1 MRNWL
6 LSCAILLAVTLALR
20 LGLAKRLG
28 PTLRYAIWLPVLIRL
43 LLPVGIGAAGWSV
56 ANWGLE
62 TEPTQSTSI
71 IQNEPQ
77 ATPDLS
83 GADIAFTPDHFTGET
98 TPGTPGLLP
107 TLWVVGAILVG
118 GWFLY
123 VEFALALRLR
133 KTRERVE
140 GTGSFLPVY
149 VTDAIP
155 SPCLFG
161 LIRPAIYLTPDVADD
176 EETLRHVLAHEETH
190 FRHGDLIWSLLR
202 GVCLAVHWFDPL
214 VWWAAILSR
223 RDSETACDAG
233 AIQRLGEQQ
242 RAAYGRTL
250 LAMICPTGPKFF
262 FNTATLTGSRP
273 EIKERIMLIV
283 SRPKTTLA
291 AVLTVALIGGVAV
304 GCTYPGAETAQQEAS
319 AVSFPQDESITAMTE
334 DELAALPDEVLAYAK
349 EYVARRV
356 ASYQGEWEAKGLTC
370 TVEDAHIH
378 HLTLVNS
385 GTAREND
392 GMAMYE
398 VYDHLKISDLPGTE
412 DDTGQLLR
420 MMPELENGDPDW
432 FQDNDSRGTAYLLFY
447 WKDEG
452 SQRTW
457 EPITV
462 CYDKD
467 LQCVPSLAQYDNPYT
482 AFIMEYYGDWMNGH
496 GTHHGYDRPYSHHG
510 EVSCPDPSDVVE

>member
-20 LGLAKRLG
+20 LGLAKKLG

-56 ANWGLE
+56 ANWGLASE
-62 TEPTQSTSI
+62 STESTRLV
-71 IQNEPQ
+71 QTEPQ

-123 VEFALALRLR
+123 VEFALALRLFR
-133 KTRERVE
+133 MRERVE

-161 LIRPAIYLTPDVADD
+161 LIRPTIYLTPDVVDD

-233 AIQRLGEQQ
+233 TLHRLGESQ

-250 LAMICPTGPKFF
+250 LAMTCSPGPKFF
-262 FNTATLTGSRP
+262 LNTATLIGSQTEVKTRVQ
-273 EIKERIMLIV
+273 LLV
-283 SRPKTTLA
+283 SRTKTRAAAAL
-291 AVLTVALIGGVAV
+291 AVLLIGGVAV
-304 GCTYPGAETAQQEAS
+304 GWTYPGATAETRPWSGWTANDQHL
-319 AVSFPQDESITAMTE
+319 TAMLPKE
-334 DELAALPDEVLAYAK
+334 AAALPDGVIARAQDA
-349 EYVARRV
+349 VAQRIVEIQAQWAERV
-356 ASYQGEWEAKGLTC
+356 PDCIIL
-370 TVEDAHIH
+370 DAHINRITSVSGRYAVSYH
-378 HLTLVNS
+378 VRLSQTDERLFTEEMWELSPDLEQGEEHWVAMPPLLVS
-385 GTAREND
+385 
-392 GMAMYE
+392 
-398 VYDHLKISDLPGTE
+398 
-412 DDTGQLLR
+412 
-420 MMPELENGDPDW
+420 
-432 FQDNDSRGTAYLLFY
+432 
-447 WKDEG
+447 
-452 SQRTW
+452 
-457 EPITV
+457 
-462 CYDKD
+462 
-467 LQCVPSLAQYDNPYT
+467 
-482 AFIMEYYGDWMNGH
+482 
-496 GTHHGYDRPYSHHG
+496 
-510 EVSCPDPSDVVE
+510 

>member
-20 LGLAKRLG
+20 LGLARRLG

-43 LLPVGIGAAGWSV
+43 LLPVGIGSAGWSV

-62 TEPTQSTSI
+62 TEPTRSTSV
-71 IQNEPQ
+71 IQNETQ

-83 GADIAFTPDHFTGET
+83 GAEIAFTPDHFTGET

-123 VEFALALRLR
+123 VEFALALRLFR
-133 KTRERVE
+133 TRERVE

-161 LIRPAIYLTPDVADD
+161 LVRPAIYLTPDVVDD
-176 EETLRHVLAHEETH
+176 EEKLRHVLAHEETH

-233 AIQRLGEQQ
+233 TLRCLGESQ

-250 LAMICPTGPKFF
+250 LVMTCPPGAKFF

-291 AVLTVALIGGVAV
+291 AVLAVALIGGAAV
-304 GCTYPGAETAQQEAS
+304 GCTYPGAEAETTSAMAS
-319 AVSFPQDESITAMTE
+319 ISDQNERSMTE
-334 DELAALPDEVLAYAK
+334 EELAALPDEVVAYAK
-349 EYVARRV
+349 EYIAQRV
-356 ASYQGEWEAKGLTC
+356 AEYQETWKAEGLDC
-370 TVEDAHIH
+370 TIEDAHISR
-378 HLTLVNS
+378 LTLVNT

-392 GMAMYE
+392 GLSLYE
-398 VYDHLKISDLPGTE
+398 LYDHVKLSGYPGSE
-412 DDTGQLLR
+412 DGRGPLLR
-420 MMPELENGDPDW
+420 LMPELENGDPDW
-432 FQDNDSRGTAYLLFY
+432 FQDNDARGSAYLLFH
-447 WKDEG
+447 WKDENG
-452 SQRTW
+452 QTTW
-457 EPITV
+457 EPITT
-462 CYDKD
+462 CYEDD
-467 LQCVPSLAQYDNPYT
+467 IQAFAGLPPYDNPYT
-482 AFIMEYYGDWMNGH
+482 AYVMETYGNQMQ
-496 GTHHGYDRPYSHHG
+496 
-510 EVSCPDPSDVVE
+510 

>member
-6 LSCAILLAVTLALR
+6 FSCAILLAVTLALR

-123 VEFALALRLR
+123 VEFALALRLFR
-133 KTRERVE
+133 TRERVE

-161 LIRPAIYLTPDVADD
+161 LVRPAIYLTPDVLDD

-202 GVCLAVHWFDPL
+202 GVCLAVHWFDPPGL
-214 VWWAAILSR
+214 VGGDPLPPGQRNGLRRGRDSTPGRTAKSGLWQDFAGHDVQPWTEVLPEHGDPHRKSDGGKDAGPASCFPYQNPRGGGPGCVADRRRGRGLDLSR
-223 RDSETACDAG
+223 RNRGD
-233 AIQRLGEQQ
+233 
-242 RAAYGRTL
+242 
-250 LAMICPTGPKFF
+250 K
-262 FNTATLTGSRP
+262 
-273 EIKERIMLIV
+273 
-283 SRPKTTLA
+283 
-291 AVLTVALIGGVAV
+291 ALV
-304 GCTYPGAETAQQEAS
+304 G
-319 AVSFPQDESITAMTE
+319 
-334 DELAALPDEVLAYAK
+334 L
-349 EYVARRV
+349 
-356 ASYQGEWEAKGLTC
+356 
-370 TVEDAHIH
+370 
-378 HLTLVNS
+378 
-385 GTAREND
+385 D
-392 GMAMYE
+392 G
-398 VYDHLKISDLPGTE
+398 
-412 DDTGQLLR
+412 Q
-420 MMPELENGDPDW
+420 
-432 FQDNDSRGTAYLLFY
+432 
-447 WKDEG
+447 
-452 SQRTW
+452 
-457 EPITV
+457 
-462 CYDKD
+462 
-467 LQCVPSLAQYDNPYT
+467 
-482 AFIMEYYGDWMNGH
+482 
-496 GTHHGYDRPYSHHG
+496 
-510 EVSCPDPSDVVE
+510 

>member
-77 ATPDLS
+77 AIPDLS

-123 VEFALALRLR
+123 VEFALALRLFR
-133 KTRERVE
+133 TRERVE

-161 LIRPAIYLTPDVADD
+161 LIRPTIYLTPDVVDD
-176 EETLRHVLAHEETH
+176 EEKLRHVLAHEETH

-233 AIQRLGEQQ
+233 TLRCLGESQ

-250 LAMICPTGPKFF
+250 LAMTCPPGPKFF

-291 AVLTVALIGGVAV
+291 AVLAVALIGGAAV
-304 GCTYPGAETAQQEAS
+304 GCTYPGTEAETTSAMAS
-319 AVSFPQDESITAMTE
+319 ISDQNERSMTE
-334 DELAALPDEVLAYAK
+334 EELAALPDEVVAYAK
-349 EYVARRV
+349 EYIAQRV
-356 ASYQGEWEAKGLTC
+356 AEYQETWKAEGLDC
-370 TVEDAHIH
+370 TIEDAHISR
-378 HLTLVNS
+378 LTLVNT

-392 GMAMYE
+392 GLSLYE
-398 VYDHLKISDLPGTE
+398 LYDHIKISDFPGTE
-412 DDTGQLLR
+412 DSTGQLLR
-420 MMPELENGDPDW
+420 LMPELENGDPDW
-432 FQDNDSRGTAYLLFY
+432 FQENDTRGSAYLLFH
-447 WKDEG
+447 WKDENG
-452 SQRTW
+452 QTTW
-457 EPITV
+457 EPIATCHEDDIQEIDV
-462 CYDKD
+462 
-467 LQCVPSLAQYDNPYT
+467 LPPYDNPYT
-482 AFIMEYYGDWMNGH
+482 AYVMETYGNRMQ
-496 GTHHGYDRPYSHHG
+496 
-510 EVSCPDPSDVVE
+510 